1 MNFFSHYYI
10 DKEKQNPYFLFGT
23 LLPEL
28 IPHFNQL
35 LRKSAYHSNIT
46 NTNRTFSK
54 IFNGIERHYEVDKL
68 FHNHDFFK
76 KNTTYIKETILLNPH
91 LQPIH
96 YRTFYFAHIA
106 LELMI
111 DRIIINKETTE
122 PELFYQFLK
131 SVDVEIIETYFAFIG
146 KSDVFPI
153 FLKTYETHMR
163 IKFLCYYPNNEKFT
177 EALLRLYLKI
187 NTNMSPLTTNIFLT
201 STLLQI
207 EAKLQ
212 QEILIFVSE
221 LKKQLNQQAA

>member
-10 DKEKQNPYFLFGT
+10 DKEKQDPYFLFGT
-23 LLPEL
+23 LMPEL
-28 IPHFNQL
+28 MPHFNQH
-35 LRKSAYHSNIT
+35 LRKAVYNSDMTKANPA
-46 NTNRTFSK
+46 FLK
-54 IFNGIERHYEVDKL
+54 IFNGIARHYEVDKL

-76 KNTTYIKETILLNPH
+76 QNTTYIKETILANPR

-111 DRIIINKETTE
+111 DRIIIQQEKSE
-122 PELFYQFLK
+122 PELFYQFLN
-131 SVDVEIIETYFAFIG
+131 SVDIEIVEAYFMFIG
-146 KSDVFPI
+146 KSEVFPD

-163 IKFLCYYPNNEKFT
+163 MKFLYYYPNNEKFT
-177 EALLRLYLKI
+177 EALLRLYSKI
-187 NTNMSPLTTNIFLT
+187 NTNMPPLATNTFLT

-221 LKKQLNQQAA
+221 FKNQLNRQAA